1 MQRGHSAPE
10 KRQRATIDP
19 RPEPLKNSQIRIFGD
34 SQYMCGWRPAKFS
47 TGANLAPSRP
57 DIAARAV
64 SPLRNRTIQA
74 PRSTLVTVP
83 LMVTACSSVMT
94 AAGEVKA
101 DAVISSECSDT
112 SSKRQL

>member
-34 SQYMCGWRPAKFS
+34 SQYMCGWRPAKCS

-83 LMVTACSSVMT
+83 SSELGISTGPTTKLFVCYDAVTALT
-94 AAGEVKA
+94 E
-101 DAVISSECSDT
+101 
-112 SSKRQL
+112 RF